1 MFLDVVE
8 ITVKSGKG
16 GDGCVAFR
24 REAHVPRGGPAGG
37 DGGRGG
43 SVYLK
48 VAPRMRALSSF
59 VQKASFSAESGRP
72 GQGSTW
78 TGKSGKD
85 LTIGVPPGT
94 SVFDAETGE
103 LLADLVRPGDRLL
116 AVRGG
121 TGGRGNAQF
130 KSPSRQTP
138 RFAEMGQRAEHRRL
152 RLELKL
158 IADVGIVGFPN
169 VGKSTLISRISAA
182 KPKIAPYHFTTLEPN
197 LGVVEVDQGFSFVVA
212 DVPGLIEGAH
222 EGVGLGHQFLRHVE
236 RTRML
241 VHVVDVASTE
251 GRDPVEDYRAINR
264 ELTLH
269 DARLGA
275 LPQIVALNKT
285 DVCQD
290 DGLVRAMQD
299 VLVADGR
306 RGFEISA
313 VSGTGIPELIKCV
326 SDTLRKITPEVDEFD
341 EEATAPRTFEA
352 PPTEYRRLSVER
364 IEGGV
369 YVVRGTDVED
379 AVART
384 NLDSRD
390 AVEWLHTRLDAL
402 GVIDRLDDLGAGPG
416 DTVFIGDHEL
426 EYSGGV

>member
-8 ITVKSGKG
+8 IIVKSGKG
-16 GDGCVAFR
+16 GNGCVAFR

-43 SVYLK
+43 NVYLK
-48 VAPRMRALSSF
+48 VAPRMRTLSSF
-59 VQKASFSAESGRP
+59 AHKRSFTADAGKHGSG
-72 GQGSTW
+72 TNK
-78 TGKSGKD
+78 TGKSAKN
-85 LTIGVPPGT
+85 LTIAVPPGT
-94 SVFDAETGE
+94 SVYDVESGE

-116 AVRGG
+116 AARGG
-121 TGGRGNAQF
+121 TGGRGNAAF
-130 KSPSRQTP
+130 KTPSRQTP
-138 RFAEMGQRAEHRRL
+138 MFCEMGERNEIRRL

-197 LGVVEVDQGFSFVVA
+197 LGVVQVGDEFSYVVA

-251 GRDPVEDYRAINR
+251 GRDPVEDYGAINR
-264 ELTLH
+264 ELSLH
-269 DARLGA
+269 DPRLGE
-275 LPQIVALNKT
+275 LPQIVALNKA

-290 DGLVRAMQD
+290 EDLITAMQEA
-299 VLVADGR
+299 VARDGR
-306 RGFEISA
+306 RGFVISA
-313 VSGTGIPELIKCV
+313 VSGQGLDELLKAV
-326 SDTLRKITPEVDEFD
+326 GDRLRELLPQVDEFD

-352 PPTEYRRLSVER
+352 PLPAHQALDVRR
-364 IEGGV
+364 IERGV
-369 YVVRGTDVED
+369 YVVTGTEVEQ
-379 AVART
+379 AIERT

-390 AVEWLHTRLDAL
+390 GVEWLHERLEAMGVLDRLDAM
-402 GVIDRLDDLGAGPG
+402 GAGPG
-416 DTVFIGDHEL
+416 DTVFVGDYEL
-426 EYSGGV
+426 QYAG